1 MVERSYAA
9 DFMSTFVSMF
19 TAFSN
24 FSAFFSARLPTSSSF
39 VRPAHNT
46 EKGTPRSSTAPHQM
60 RSDIVRCYLRAIRAL
75 IPIFHQPKLRGIY
88 KSSAFTIG
96 QAFTILLI
104 LSLSNSSKASSKSCK
119 LKFPLVSDSVVKL
132 YIMRGISLM
141 QV

>member
-60 RSDIVRCYLRAIRAL
+60 RSDIVRCYLRAILAL
-75 IPIFHQPKLRGIY
+75 IPIFHQPKVRGIY
-88 KSSAFTIG
+88 KALPSQSAKPLQFC
-96 QAFTILLI
+96 
-104 LSLSNSSKASSKSCK
+104 LSYHSRIHQKH
-119 LKFPLVSDSVVKL
+119 
-132 YIMRGISLM
+132 
-141 QV
+141 QVNLAN